1 MFAKR
6 TGNYKA
12 GPGRHPGRKNNRTLE
27 IEKAVL
33 QVALQLNEPFE
44 GDAHAF
50 LATVYKNPDFP
61 IEIRILAAGKALR
74 VEKPVLSSVHGRM
87 DINLD
92 IAGRLEAARRRHQLL
107 SGLPSPLIDVAS
119 HDSPVMICE
128 AIPWV
133 ESPTGKLGG

>member
-1 MFAKR
+1 MNKR
-6 TGNYKA
+6 NGNYKA
-12 GPGRHPGRKNNRTLE
+12 GPGRPPGRRNNRTLE
-27 IEKAVL
+27 LEQAVRDAVSGL
-33 QVALQLNEPFE
+33 SGMFE

-50 LATVYKNPDFP
+50 LSSVYKNPDFP
-61 IEIRILAAGKALR
+61 IEVRILAAGKALR